1 MSDIKKKINAKEV
14 ARLEKEGGERE
25 AAGGVEAHRN
35 LMRLR
40 NADQRKARKESR
52 KAAR

>member
-1 MSDIKKKINAKEV
+1 MSYMGKKISAKD
-14 ARLEKEGGERE
+14 ASRMEKEGGERE
-25 AAGGVEAHRN
+25 AAGSMEAHRN
-35 LMRLR
+35 LMRQR